1 MYSYTVSRFAN
12 KNFKNTYKKNGHVMQ
27 NTWQNMAMG
36 ITEQNN
42 FGHKWISDAVKYDKN
57 LSGFWIQ

>member
-1 MYSYTVSRFAN
+1 
-12 KNFKNTYKKNGHVMQ
+12 MQ